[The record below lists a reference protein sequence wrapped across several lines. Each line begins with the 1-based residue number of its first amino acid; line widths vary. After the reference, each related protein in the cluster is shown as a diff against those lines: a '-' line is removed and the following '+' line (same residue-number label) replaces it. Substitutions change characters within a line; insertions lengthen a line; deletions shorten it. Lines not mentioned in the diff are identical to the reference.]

1 LRVLLELLT
10 WPEPQPGGLLLQ
22 ELPSP
27 LPLGKT
33 QLLAC
38 CGKRSVVLDD
48 TGSMDLGGHGE
59 RERFEKEQGLWL
71 RNAYCEGGFWLF
83 DWEILIRPWVGRESR
98 RTRYR
103 TDRML

>member
-1 LRVLLELLT
+1 MRVLLELLT

-27 LPLGKT
+27 LPLEKT

-71 RNAYCEGGFWLF
+71 RNSHIVKVVSGC
-83 DWEILIRPWVGRESR
+83 LIGRF
-98 RTRYR
+98 
-103 TDRML
+103 